1 MCPAATPSVEAAGGA
16 SVSVANG
23 TVLEQRTGPRGPGE
37 RRRGFGEIPEDA
49 GKGLI
54 GVCGIVGY
62 VGQDAALPFLLE
74 GLSAL
79 EYRGYDSA
87 GVALV
92 DADGLAHV
100 KQAGR
105 LESLIG
111 VVDSLP
117 GAAQCGIGHTRW
129 ATHGPPTD
137 VNAHPHTDCHG
148 RVAAVHNG
156 IIENYQVLKRRLQ
169 DAGHQFV
176 SDTDS
181 EVIPHLLEHHYRGN
195 LWEAVTATA
204 RDLDGAYA
212 FLAVAA
218 DDPMTL
224 VAVREAS
231 PLVIGLADH
240 GTYVASDLTALVPYT
255 RRALVLDNGEM
266 AVIRADS
273 VELRDMAGAAIV
285 REPFRIDWD
294 REQASRGGYPH
305 FMLKE
310 ISEQPE
316 AWRATMAGRVAD
328 GHVVLD
334 QVGLT
339 PGDLA
344 EVEHVRVVA
353 AGSGYHAGLVAAQL
367 LERVAGIPTTVE
379 VASEFRYREA
389 AIPSGTVV
397 WAISQSGETLDT
409 LAAVDLSQRRGLPVW
424 AVTNVVGSTLARQAD
439 RVALNRAGPEVS
451 VCSTKVYT
459 SQIVLLTLWTLA
471 LAEAR
476 GRARPDLAAALQA
489 LPQQGAA
496 WLAAR
501 ASLDGIAGRLA
512 QAPSVFYVGR
522 GQDYLSALE
531 GQLKFKEITYIHAE
545 AYPAGELKHGTL
557 ALIEQDV
564 PVVAVVS
571 NPALVAKTRSNI
583 MEVRARGGFVVGI
596 VADALADGLADVLD
610 HVIAVPTLAPDVMP
624 ILMALPMQLLA
635 YETAKRL
642 GVDID
647 KPRNLAKSVTVE

>member
-1 MCPAATPSVEAAGGA
+1 MRGH
-16 SVSVANG
+16 G
-23 TVLEQRTGPRGPGE
+23 TD
-37 RRRGFGEIPEDA
+37 DA
-49 GKGLI
+49 GKGDSGKGWI

-62 VGQDAALPFLLE
+62 VGRDAALPFLLE

-87 GVALV
+87 GVAVV
-92 DADGLAHV
+92 DADGIAHV

-111 VVDSLP
+111 VVDDLP

-156 IIENYQVLKRRLQ
+156 IIENYQVLKRMLQ

-195 LWEAVTATA
+195 LWDAVAATA

-231 PLVIGLADH
+231 PLVIGLAET

-273 VELRDMAGAAIV
+273 VELRDMAGASVV
-285 REPFRIDWD
+285 REPFPIDWD
-294 REQASRGGYPH
+294 RAQASRGGHPH

-310 ISEQPE
+310 IHEQPDV
-316 AWRATMAGRVAD
+316 WRATMAGRLNAD

-339 PGDLA
+339 SDDLA
-344 EVEHVRVVA
+344 AVEHVRVVA
-353 AGSGYHAGLVAAQL
+353 AGSAYHAGLMAAQL
-367 LERVAGIPTTVE
+367 LERVAGIPATVE

-389 AIPSGTVV
+389 AIPAGTVV

-439 RVALNRAGPEVS
+439 RVAWNRAGPEVS

-476 GRARPDLAAALQA
+476 GRARRDLAAALQA
-489 LPQQGAA
+489 LPPTGAA
-496 WLAAR
+496 WLAAP
-501 ASLDGIAGRLA
+501 AGLDGIAGRLA

-583 MEVRARGGFVVGI
+583 MEVRARGGYVVGI
-596 VADALADGLADVLD
+596 VADELADGLADVLD

-635 YETAKRL
+635 YETAKHL

>member
-1 MCPAATPSVEAAGGA
+1 M
-16 SVSVANG
+16 
-23 TVLEQRTGPRGPGE
+23 
-37 RRRGFGEIPEDA
+37 
-49 GKGLI
+49 
-54 GVCGIVGY
+54 CGIVGY
-62 VGQDAALPFLLE
+62 VGSEAALPFLLE

-92 DADGLAHV
+92 DQAGIAHV

-105 LESLIG
+105 LSSLLG

-129 ATHGPPTD
+129 ATHGAPTD
-137 VNAHPHTDCHG
+137 ANAHPHTDCHG

-156 IIENYQVLKRRLQ
+156 IIENYQALRRMLS
-169 DAGHQFV
+169 DAGHQFK
-176 SDTDS
+176 SDTDT
-181 EVIPHLLEHHYRGN
+181 EVIPHLLEHYYHGN
-195 LWEAVTATA
+195 LWEAVAATA

-218 DDPMTL
+218 DDPMTM

-231 PLVIGLADH
+231 PLVIGLSDH

-266 AVIRADS
+266 AIIRADG
-273 VELRDMAGAAIV
+273 VEMRDRSGAAV
-285 REPFRIDWD
+285 EREPFQIDWD
-294 REQASRGGYPH
+294 REQASRGGHPH
-305 FMLKE
+305 FMHKE
-310 ISEQPE
+310 IFEQPA
-316 AWRATMAGRVAD
+316 AWRAAMAGRVAPD
-328 GHVVLD
+328 GQLVLGEL
-334 QVGLT
+334 GLRAD
-339 PGDLA
+339 DLGS
-344 EVEHVRVVA
+344 VQHVRLVA
-353 AGSGYHAGLVAAQL
+353 AGSAYHAGLVAAHL
-367 LERVAGIPTTVE
+367 LERLAGIPAAVE
-379 VASEFRYREA
+379 VASEFRYRDA
-389 AIPSGTVV
+389 ALPAGTVV

-409 LAAVDLSQRRGLPVW
+409 LAAVDLAQRRGLPVW
-424 AVTNVVGSTLARQAD
+424 ALTNVVGSTLARQAD

-459 SQIVLLTLWTLA
+459 SQIVVLALWTLA
-471 LAEAR
+471 LAAAR
-476 GRARPDLAAALQA
+476 GQAHPEVAAALTS
-489 LPQQGAA
+489 LPPRGEA
-496 WLAAR
+496 WLSSPAGPLEAVAR
-501 ASLDGIAGRLA
+501 RLA
-512 QAPSVFYVGR
+512 SAPSVFYVGR

-557 ALIEQDV
+557 ALIEPGV

-571 NPALVAKTRSNI
+571 HPALVAKTRSNI
-583 MEVRARGGFVVGI
+583 MEVRARGGVVVGI
-596 VADALADGLADVLD
+596 VADDLAEGLADVLD
-610 HVIAVPTLAPDVMP
+610 YTIAVPTLAPDVMP

-635 YETAKRL
+635 YETARQL